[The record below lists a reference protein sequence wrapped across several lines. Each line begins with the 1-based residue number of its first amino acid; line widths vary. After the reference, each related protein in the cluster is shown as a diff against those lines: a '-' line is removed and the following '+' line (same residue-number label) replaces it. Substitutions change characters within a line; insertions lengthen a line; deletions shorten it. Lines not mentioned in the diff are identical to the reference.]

1 MINLLKVIII
11 YVIILTLSACGV
23 QEIITTIT
31 EKSEVEVHYTEID
44 NENSTQV
51 QVNNFFD
58 ILYYY
63 FEKTQTDFKDE
74 IENSGNDNLA
84 DCENKASENI
94 YLVDILEPYQA
105 NDYEAFVNGV
115 SVMMGGMKRYNG
127 FTLDTYG
134 WNGQSCAIYNLNGE
148 YSELSGMIGYIDGRT
163 GDGDTWD
170 VHIYTDDTLIYT
182 CTVSPG
188 DLPQEFSIDL
198 NGVSKLEFRA
208 GATNGRSGHIGFAEL
223 ELN

>member
-23 QEIITTIT
+23 QDIITTIT
-31 EKSEVEVHYTEID
+31 EKSEVEAHYTETD

-58 ILYYY
+58 ILYY
-63 FEKTQTDFKDE
+63 FEKIHTDLKDE
-74 IENSGNDNLA
+74 IENSVNDNLA
-84 DCENKASENI
+84 DHEKKASEDI
-94 YLVDILEPYQA
+94 YLVDILEPYQS
-105 NDYEAFVNGV
+105 NDYEAFANGV

-134 WNGQSCAIYNLNGE
+134 LNGQSCAIYNLNEE

-163 GDGDTWD
+163 GSGATWD
-170 VHIYTDDTLIYT
+170 VHIYADDTLIYT

-208 GATNGRSGHIGFAEL
+208 GTTNGQRGLIGFAEL